1 MSFVKVSGV
10 TKTFFNERREEVV
23 AIDNMNFTAQDSE
36 FLCIVGPTGCGKT
49 TLLRLIAGLERPNSG
64 EITLGGRSVTGLNRE
79 TTLVFQQYSLFPWRN
94 VLSNVAFS
102 LEMKHL
108 PRRERHEKALDYI
121 ARVGLTGFEKAYPYE
136 LSGGMQ
142 QRVAIARALA
152 YNPRLLLLD
161 EPFGALDERTRHT
174 LQKELLS
181 IWEQEKKTV
190 IFVTHNIDEAIFL
203 GDRILIMKD
212 RPGLI
217 DTEIIVNFSRPRDRR
232 SNEFIDLHLKIRE
245 KLERIITNGN

>member
-1 MSFVKVSGV
+1 MSFLRVMDV
-10 TKTFFNERREEVV
+10 TKTFFGERKEEVV
-23 AIDNMNFTAQDSE
+23 ALDKLNFTAKDRE
-36 FLCIVGPTGCGKT
+36 FLCIAGPTGCVKT
-49 TLLRLIAGLERPNSG
+49 TLLRLIAGLEQPDSG
-64 EITLGGRSVTGLNRE
+64 KITLGDSIVTGLNRE

-94 VLSNVAFS
+94 VVSNVAFS
-102 LEMKHL
+102 LEMKNI
-108 PRRERHEKALDYI
+108 PRKERYKKAHDYI

-161 EPFGALDERTRHT
+161 EPFGALDERTRHK

-181 IWEQEKKTV
+181 IWEQEKQTAV
-190 IFVTHNIDEAIFL
+190 FVTHNIDEAIYL

-212 RPGLI
+212 RPGSI
-217 DTEIIVNFSRPRDRR
+217 DEEIPVAFSRPRDRR
-232 SNEFIDLHLKIRE
+232 SKAFIDLHLAIRE